1 MVGVSEINN
10 SKSSIVEM
18 LIIKYI
24 LVTFLASLFTFISIT
39 SFKLLTKEGT
49 IYR

>member
-24 LVTFLASLFTFISIT
+24 LVTFLASLFKFNSIT
-39 SFKLLTKEGT
+39 SS
-49 IYR
+49 